1 MAQRLAD
8 RAGIEAAARQLRT
21 GGLVAFPTETV
32 YGLGADATDD
42 RAVARIF
49 EAKGRP
55 RFNPLI
61 VHAPDLAAHRAWAIF
76 DDRAL
81 RLADAFWPGAL
92 TLVLKRTPDAAVS
105 RLVSAGLE
113 TVAVRAPDHP
123 VAQALLA
130 AADRPVAAPSANRSG
145 RLSPTEA
152 SHVAASLGKAVD
164 LILDGGPCPGGLE
177 STVLSLA
184 GETPVLLRPGLVT
197 RAAIEAVIG
206 PVQAADPASAG
217 ATPPEAPLESPLES
231 PGLLA
236 SHYAPRAP
244 LRLNAADA
252 LRDGEALLAFGDV
265 PESGPVGYAAVRNLS
280 PAGDLI
286 EAAANLFRLL
296 HELDALEPA
305 GIAVSPVPEDG
316 LGAAINDR
324 LRRAAAREPHAPPDS
339 STRNSSPSD
348 EDSSAKPGHQGKR
361 RRERPR
367 GGRDSGMS

>member
-1 MAQRLAD
+1 M
-8 RAGIEAAARQLRT
+8 
-21 GGLVAFPTETV
+21 
-32 YGLGADATDD
+32 
-42 RAVARIF
+42 
-49 EAKGRP
+49 
-55 RFNPLI
+55 
-61 VHAPDLAAHRAWAIF
+61 
-76 DDRAL
+76 
-81 RLADAFWPGAL
+81 
-92 TLVLKRTPDAAVS
+92 
-105 RLVSAGLE
+105 
-113 TVAVRAPDHP
+113 
-123 VAQALLA
+123 AQALLA

-265 PESGPVGYAAVRNLS
+265 PEPGPTGYAAVRNLS

-324 LRRAAAREPHAPPDS
+324 LRRAAVREPHAPPDS